1 MKERYLEVTFRRGR
15 VLAAYL
21 YLPRPS
27 DAKSVRTEKQGD
39 GILVDY
45 MANGDPMGI
54 EILAP
59 ARITAD
65 ALNEILERL
74 GQPPI
79 SDDEF
84 APLAA

>member
-1 MKERYLEVTFRRGR
+1 MRERYLEVTFRKGR

-27 DAKSVRTEKQGD
+27 EAKSVRTEEHGD

-45 MANGDPMGI
+45 MENGDPMGV

-59 ARITAD
+59 DRITA
-65 ALNEILERL
+65 AVLNEILERL

-79 SDDEF
+79 TDDEF

>member
-1 MKERYLEVTFRRGR
+1 MRERYLEVTFRKGR
-15 VLAAYL
+15 ALAAYL

-27 DAKSVRTEKQGD
+27 DAKSVRTEQHGD

-45 MANGDPMGI
+45 MENGDPMGI
-54 EILAP
+54 EITAP
-59 ARITAD
+59 ERITAD
-65 ALNEILERL
+65 TLNAVLERL

-79 SDDEF
+79 TDEEF

>member
-1 MKERYLEVTFRRGR
+1 MRERYLEVTFRKGR

-27 DAKSVRTEKQGD
+27 NAKSVRTEERGD

-45 MANGDPMGI
+45 MEGGEPMGV

-59 ARITAD
+59 SKISAE
-65 ALNEILERL
+65 ALNAILEQL

>member
-1 MKERYLEVTFRRGR
+1 MRERYLEVTFRKGR

-21 YLPRPS
+21 YLPGPA
-27 DAKSVRTEKQGD
+27 DAKSARTEEQGD

-45 MANGDPMGI
+45 MENGDPMGI
-54 EILAP
+54 EITAP
-59 ARITAD
+59 QQITAD
-65 ALNEILERL
+65 TLNAVLERL

-79 SDDEF
+79 SENEF